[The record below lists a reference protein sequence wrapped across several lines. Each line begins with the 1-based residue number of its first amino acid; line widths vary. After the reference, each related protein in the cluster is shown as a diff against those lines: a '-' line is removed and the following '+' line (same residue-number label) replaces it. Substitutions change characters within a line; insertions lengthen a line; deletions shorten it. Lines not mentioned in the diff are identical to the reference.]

1 MFFKGDLQK
10 FKVFKKRAKGFTL
23 IEALVVI
30 AIFAVMIAGGFVIL
44 SSGESAWFTTDAR
57 IEIQENLRQMVD
69 KMTLELN
76 QTGLDKNGVAQYTVT
91 DAGGINGSDIIRFS
105 IPIICHG
112 GDNFLDSTSNIAHW
126 GAPLSWGCTSSPCM
140 DADNNCATVDY
151 KFIEYS
157 IDASNKL
164 IRKVL
169 GPAGGLLRQDT
180 LGQNVVDLQMLV
192 SADKNVL
199 TLTLTGRRNSALNR
213 ILTLST
219 SFKVY
224 LRNRG

>member
-1 MFFKGDLQK
+1 
-10 FKVFKKRAKGFTL
+10 
-23 IEALVVI
+23 VVI
-30 AIFAVMIAGGFVIL
+30 AIFAVMISGGFVVL

-57 IEIQENLRQMVD
+57 IEIQENLRQAVD

-76 QTGLDKNGVAQYTVT
+76 QTGLDKDGVAQYTVT
-91 DAGGINGSDIIRFS
+91 DAGGINGSDIIKFS
-105 IPIICHG
+105 IPIICHS
-112 GDNFLDSTSNIAHW
+112 GDNFLDNINSNIAHW
-126 GAPLSWGCTSSPCM
+126 GAPLTWGCTTSTCM

-157 IDASNKL
+157 IDANNKL

-169 GPAGGLLRQDT
+169 SPAGGLLRQDT

-199 TLTLTGRRNSALNR
+199 TVTITGKRNSALNR

-224 LRNRG
+224 FRNRG